1 MRDYKVILDNVKK
14 IIARFLNEHGGY
26 DNGYETYVSGT
37 VRLNTYSRLNW
48 RVPQMGNITF
58 SEYEKAGEDLY
69 GKIQMY
75 LRDIK
80 FLEPVVI
87 REHHIE
93 YGTCDTTVSIEISD
107 KVNYNDF
114 KREKIC
120 N

>member
-14 IIARFLNEHGGY
+14 IIARFLKEHGGY

-48 RVPQMGNITF
+48 RVPQMDKITF
-58 SEYEKAGEDLY
+58 YEYAKAGEDLY
-69 GKIQMY
+69 NKIQMY

-93 YGTCDTTVSIEISD
+93 YGVFDTTVSIEISD

-114 KREKIC
+114 R
-120 N
+120 